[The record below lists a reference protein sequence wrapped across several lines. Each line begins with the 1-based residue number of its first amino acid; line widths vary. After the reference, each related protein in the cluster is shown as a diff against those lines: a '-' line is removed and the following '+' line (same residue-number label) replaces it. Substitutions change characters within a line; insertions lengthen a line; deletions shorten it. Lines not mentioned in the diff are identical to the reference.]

1 MYIREGADGIRS
13 DAGTMP
19 GGHGPYM
26 KGGTRR
32 RLTRTLTYARCRR
45 AVPAREIWEKYYG

>member
-32 RLTRTLTYARCRR
+32 RLTRTLTYARRRR